1 LRINFEVK
9 NDTIS
14 ENYLE
19 SLSLYLQKSC
29 IPNAIED
36 QMSEFKDKHYIL
48 AISILTSLTG
58 PLMVNGV
65 NVALPSMGMEL
76 SLNAV
81 ELGWISQ
88 AFGLSSAIFLLP
100 LGRLADVWGIKRLF
114 IIGLST
120 SIASALIAALSTSF
134 YLLIIARTIH
144 GISLAVTYSNAIALL
159 ASGCSAAE
167 RGKVLGINAAM
178 VSLGFSIGPTVA
190 GVLTQNLG
198 WRSVFLFYLIL
209 QLPSLL
215 MILTQVKGSWAEARG
230 ERFDTVGAVLFCLT
244 LFCIMYGFSALL
256 SIEGPWIIIIGFLVL
271 AIFVIWELK
280 TESPILNINLLTRSR
295 LFAFSNLTQLIYYCS
310 VYAIPLLLSLYLQYI
325 KGFSPQDA
333 GFILVAHPLAQ
344 AVVSPFAGRLSD
356 RIQPRVI
363 VSIGIGIVL
372 TGLLMLSS
380 GISGAALPVIIVSLI
395 LIGAGH
401 GLFTSPNT
409 NAVMSSVERKYFGVV
424 ASMDVT
430 TRNIGITLSMGIVL
444 VLFSLYM
451 GTAQIKPEYYLAFV
465 ESIKAAF
472 MVFSGL
478 CLCCV
483 IISATRGKLVKNL

>member
-1 LRINFEVK
+1 MSLK
-9 NDTIS
+9 DHS
-14 ENYLE
+14 E
-19 SLSLYLQKSC
+19 
-29 IPNAIED
+29 
-36 QMSEFKDKHYIL
+36 DKRFIL

-65 NVALPSMGMEL
+65 NVALPAMGIEL
-76 SLNAV
+76 SMNAV

-88 AFGLSSAIFLLP
+88 ASGLSSAIFLLP

-114 IIGLST
+114 VIGLSIST
-120 SIASALIAALSTSF
+120 ASALLSALSTSF
-134 YLLIIARTIH
+134 YLLIFARVIQ
-144 GISLAVTYSNAIALL
+144 GVSLAVAYSNAIALL
-159 ASGCSAAE
+159 TSGYPAAE

-198 WRSVFLFYLIL
+198 WRSVFLFYVIF
-209 QLPSLL
+209 QLPSLY
-215 MILTQVKGSWAEARG
+215 IVFGKVKGTWAEAKG
-230 ERFDTVGAVLFCLT
+230 EKFDIIGAALFCIM
-244 LFCIMYGFSALL
+244 LFCIMYGFSSLL
-256 SIEGPWIIIIGFLVL
+256 SAEGPWIITLGFIVM
-271 AIFVIWELK
+271 AFFIAWELK
-280 TESPILNINLLTRSR
+280 TESPILDIHLLTRSR
-295 LFAFSNLTQLIYYCS
+295 LFAFSNLTQLLYYCS
-310 VYAIPLLLSLYLQYI
+310 VFAIPLLLSLYLQYI
-325 KGFSPQDA
+325 SGLSPQDA
-333 GFILVAHPLAQ
+333 GFTLVVHPISQ

-363 VSIGIGIVL
+363 VSIGIGIVFL
-372 TGLLMLSS
+372 GLLLLVS
-380 GISGAALPVIIVSLI
+380 GISEAALPVIIGSLV

-444 VLFSLYM
+444 LLFSLYM
-451 GTAQIKPEYYLAFV
+451 GTAQITPEYYCAFV
-465 ESIKAAF
+465 ESIKMAF

-483 IISATRGKLVKNL
+483 AISAARGKLNKN